1 MGASHRKKKSS
12 PTQTQST
19 CLYSAFVLGRKSEM
33 CTQMTE
39 EQRWSTTRQKP
50 LQQAL
55 GEEDTYKHPLRR
67 KRSDEAEMRQA
78 VRKRDK
84 EYIQ

>member
-1 MGASHRKKKSS
+1 
-12 PTQTQST
+12 
-19 CLYSAFVLGRKSEM
+19 
-33 CTQMTE
+33 MTE

-67 KRSDEAEMRQA
+67 KRSDETDVRQA